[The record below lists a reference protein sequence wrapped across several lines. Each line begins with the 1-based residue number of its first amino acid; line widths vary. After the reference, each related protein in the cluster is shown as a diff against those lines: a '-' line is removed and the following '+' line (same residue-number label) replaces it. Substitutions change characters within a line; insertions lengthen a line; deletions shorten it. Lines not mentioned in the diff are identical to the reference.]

1 MWQSC
6 RINNHINA
14 SIPLRIVQRDFSFS
28 IFVLADEDSRRRE
41 CGLTQTFSSR
51 FLLRT
56 VGHPLDSFAPPHQ
69 VIVER
74 LWAIPYAQSDLPA
87 AGVVVVDQA
96 DGLRLPILVERK
108 SSVSAVF
115 VTAFDRAKNQTAAF
129 VAESV

>member
-14 SIPLRIVQRDFSFS
+14 SIPLGIVQRDFSFS
-28 IFVLADEDSRRRE
+28 IFVLADEDSRRRRFR
-41 CGLTQTFSSR
+41 LTQTFSSR

-56 VGHPLDSFAPPHQ
+56 VGHLLDRLAPPHQ

-108 SSVSAVF
+108 S
-115 VTAFDRAKNQTAAF
+115 
-129 VAESV
+129 